1 MLIET
6 NIFKSLKKAYKNILP
21 QKDFLNVTVMLS
33 AGVDSVALAHFAV
46 KNKHLLTRLFN
57 TKDININFYHFNHK
71 LRPQNELMEQKAK
84 ELYEQRPWDMLRR
97 QRDNRMK
104 EVDWV
109 TLRAMRTGES
119 ISDEWQKYMQDLA
132 DITSTSTPV
141 IVDGEL
147 LGVNWPERPDGK
159 PAGPY
164 RGF

>member
-1 MLIET
+1 MDQQVIDYAVCLPRAVAELAP
-6 NIFKSLKKAYKNILP
+6 NCKWSLVGYSYDGLTWEDDVNKKPSKE
-21 QKDFLNVTVMLS
+21 
-33 AGVDSVALAHFAV
+33 AV
-46 KNKHLLTRLFN
+46 
-57 TKDININFYHFNHK
+57 
-71 LRPQNELMEQKAK
+71 EQKAK

>member
-1 MLIET
+1 MDQQTVVIDYGVCLPRAVSELAP
-6 NIFKSLKKAYKNILP
+6 NCKWSLVGYSYDGLSWEDDLNKKPSKE
-21 QKDFLNVTVMLS
+21 
-33 AGVDSVALAHFAV
+33 AV
-46 KNKHLLTRLFN
+46 
-57 TKDININFYHFNHK
+57 
-71 LRPQNELMEQKAK
+71 EQKAK
-84 ELYEQRPWDMLRR
+84 EIYAQRPWDMLRR

-109 TLRAMRTGES
+109 TLRSMRTGEP
-119 ISDEWQKYMQDLA
+119 ISDEWKKYMQDLS
-132 DITSTSTPV
+132 DITSTSTPI